1 VIKLSSEINDIT
13 DITYLGLIDDN
24 EYVYDI
30 ETVTGNFQAGI
41 GQLIV
46 KNTDSIFVNFT
57 DEIKRRNPGREFSE
71 KELLI
76 ESIKIGQEAAANI
89 NSHMKAPQNIEYEKT
104 FWPFCIFSKKR
115 YFGNK
120 YEHNPE
126 KYKQT
131 SMGIVLKRRDNAPI
145 VKTIYGGVIDIILN
159 KRNIEDS
166 KKYFYDCIKNLLD
179 GKVDLS
185 ELVISKTV
193 KNDYANPTQIAHKVL
208 ADRMG
213 ERDPG
218 NKPQSNDRIPY
229 CYIDSSN
236 LLCKVCH
243 KKVSPDKCK
252 CINCMNLYCSVHLKN
267 HRESCLKICRFCK
280 ADNKTLLKNHVENCK
295 HQNCQ
300 ICNEIKSGNDEI
312 LLLINCNTCKG
323 WYCSKCNEKHK
334 LRTDKYKVVHN
345 DKCKKELTN
354 KLLQGDTIEHP
365 LYIKEKNLKID
376 YNYYLTNQIQKPV
389 YQIFELVMKNPESII
404 AELVR
409 KMNNLKNGN
418 HSIKAWLTIGKKS
431 EEQKKEDVE
440 EKKVESIEEAI
451 NKININESKDNKD
464 IIDSKDSKDS
474 KIIIDEED
482 DDEDGNMLDGK
493 FEEDIIENL
502 DDVIDFDIIDIE

>member
-1 VIKLSSEINDIT
+1 VIKLSSQINDIT

-30 ETVTGNFQAGI
+30 ETVTGNFQAGV

-89 NSHMKAPQNIEYEKT
+89 NSVMKAPQNIEYEKT

-166 KKYFYDCIKNLLD
+166 KKYFYESIKNLLD

-229 CYIDSSN
+229 CYIDTSN
-236 LLCKVCH
+236 LLCKICN

-252 CINCMNLYCSVHLKN
+252 CINCMNLYCSNHLKN
-267 HRESCLKICRFCK
+267 HRETCLKICRFCK
-280 ADNKTLLKNHVENCK
+280 LT
-295 HQNCQ
+295 
-300 ICNEIKSGNDEI
+300 CNEGS
-312 LLLINCNTCKG
+312 LINCITCKG
-323 WYCSKCNEKHK
+323 WYCQKCHDKHK

-404 AELVR
+404 SELVR

-418 HSIKAWLTIGKKS
+418 HSIKQWLTIGKKS
-431 EEQKKEDVE
+431 DEKEPIHVKSDE
-440 EKKVESIEEAI
+440 ISNNSINA
-451 NKININESKDNKD
+451 KDNAD
-464 IIDSKDSKDS
+464 NSNDN
-474 KIIIDEED
+474 KIIID
-482 DDEDGNMLDGK
+482 DDEEGNMLDGK

-502 DDVIDFDIIDIE
+502 DDLSQIDFDIIDIE